1 MKKSKVMVGLV
12 LLVYLGF
19 IVFQFSNNKFWAEVL
34 DALLLPLI
42 TIAYFKNVNK
52 PNLYFAIFL
61 ICYSVSDLMVFIV
74 DYIPYLYYYFIGNGL
89 YIFAYI
95 ALLIKIL
102 QTISFSHIVK
112 HFKLHIVVLLAL
124 NIYIAYVLQIIVN
137 PYMVMTNE
145 YVIEITYNISM
156 LLVLTSSL
164 LSYLYRDDRKSLLMF
179 LGSLSIVFSE
189 VIGVAYLYVAQQ
201 NLLSFLTTSL
211 TLLAFYFY
219 CKQSSLVNE
228 EVNQFAS

>member
-1 MKKSKVMVGLV
+1 MEVINTIGRRKTSVARLYMESGKG
-12 LLVYLGF
+12 
-19 IVFQFSNNKFWAEVL
+19 VF
-34 DALLLPLI
+34 
-42 TIAYFKNVNK
+42 NVNGK
-52 PNLYFAIFL
+52 TLEDYFP
-61 ICYSVSDLMVFIV
+61 SD
-74 DYIPYLYYYFIGNGL
+74 
-89 YIFAYI
+89 
-95 ALLIKIL
+95 
-102 QTISFSHIVK
+102 
-112 HFKLHIVVLLAL
+112 
-124 NIYIAYVLQIIVN
+124 VLQIIVN